1 MQTCPKCKQL
11 IEDDSW
17 FCDQCGTELM
27 VCPSCRTIKRGMT
40 CNQCGTKLVTAK
52 AFAQNGGNVKDPT
65 TPPVGNTQ
73 NIGPTQA
80 PNVNPNPVSQ
90 PPTGFVGQHTPNT
103 GQPISNTGQPM
114 PNTGQQT
121 PNTGQPMPNTGQPI
135 ADTNSD
141 RTMRPGATPPPPPS
155 RQPQAKPGHLV
166 CQNPSI
172 RLGIGDGAII
182 GRRGSYAQVFAGQ
195 GYVSGNHARLQY
207 NASGQFEVVDL
218 GSTNGTFVNGQQ
230 LAPNMP
236 RVVNVGDIVKF
247 ANLEFAVQI

>member
-52 AFAQNGGNVKDPT
+52 AFAQNGGSVKDPT

-73 NIGPTQA
+73 NVGPSPT
-80 PNVNPNPVSQ
+80 PNVNSNPVPQ
-90 PPTGFVGQHTPNT
+90 PPTGFVGQ
-103 GQPISNTGQPM
+103 PM
-114 PNTGQQT
+114 

-135 ADTNSD
+135 ADMNTD
-141 RTMRPGATPPPPPS
+141 RTMRPGATPPPPPP

-182 GRRGSYAQVFAGQ
+182 GRRGSYAQAFAGQ

-207 NASGQFEVVDL
+207 NACGQFEIVDL

-230 LAPNMP
+230 LTPNMP

>member
-1 MQTCPKCKQL
+1 
-11 IEDDSW
+11 
-17 FCDQCGTELM
+17 
-27 VCPSCRTIKRGMT
+27 MT

-52 AFAQNGGNVKDPT
+52 AFAQNGGSVKDPT

-73 NIGPTQA
+73 NVGPSPT
-80 PNVNPNPVSQ
+80 PNVNSNPIPQ
-90 PPTGFVGQHTPNT
+90 PPTGFVGQPMPNT
-103 GQPISNTGQPM
+103 GQTMPNTGQPM
-114 PNTGQQT
+114 PNTGQQVVT
-121 PNTGQPMPNTGQPI
+121 PGQPI
-135 ADTNSD
+135 ADMNTD
-141 RTMRPGATPPPPPS
+141 RTMRPGATPPPPP

-182 GRRGSYAQVFAGQ
+182 GRRGSYAQAFAGQ

>member
-52 AFAQNGGNVKDPT
+52 AFAQNGGSVKDPT

-73 NIGPTQA
+73 NVGPSPTS
-80 PNVNPNPVSQ
+80 NVNSNPIPQ
-90 PPTGFVGQHTPNT
+90 PPTGFVGQ
-103 GQPISNTGQPM
+103 PM
-114 PNTGQQT
+114 

-135 ADTNSD
+135 ADMNTD
-141 RTMRPGATPPPPPS
+141 RTMRPGATPPPPP

-182 GRRGSYAQVFAGQ
+182 GRRGSYAQAFAGQ

>member
-1 MQTCPKCKQL
+1 
-11 IEDDSW
+11 
-17 FCDQCGTELM
+17 
-27 VCPSCRTIKRGMT
+27 MT

-52 AFAQNGGNVKDPT
+52 AFAQNGGSVKDPT

-73 NIGPTQA
+73 NVGSSPT
-80 PNVNPNPVSQ
+80 PNVNSNPVPQ
-90 PPTGFVGQHTPNT
+90 PPTGFVGQ
-103 GQPISNTGQPM
+103 PM
-114 PNTGQQT
+114 PNTGQHT
-121 PNTGQPMPNTGQPI
+121 PNTGQPMPNTGQQVVTPGQPI
-135 ADTNSD
+135 ADMNTD
-141 RTMRPGATPPPPPS
+141 RTMRPGATPPPPPP

-182 GRRGSYAQVFAGQ
+182 GRRGSYAQAFAGQ

>member
-52 AFAQNGGNVKDPT
+52 AFAQNGGSVKDPT

-73 NIGPTQA
+73 NVGPSPT
-80 PNVNPNPVSQ
+80 PNVNPNPNSQ
-90 PPTGFVGQHTPNT
+90 PHTGFVGQHTPNT
-103 GQPISNTGQPM
+103 S
-114 PNTGQQT
+114 
-121 PNTGQPMPNTGQPI
+121 QPI

-141 RTMRPGATPPPPPS
+141 RTMRPGATPPPPP

-166 CQNPSI
+166 CQNPPI

-182 GRRGSYAQVFAGQ
+182 GRRGSYAQTFAGQ

-207 NASGQFEVVDL
+207 NASGQFEIVDL

-247 ANLEFAVQI
+247 ANLEFAVLI

>member
-52 AFAQNGGNVKDPT
+52 AFAQNGGSVKDPT

-73 NIGPTQA
+73 NVGPSPT
-80 PNVNPNPVSQ
+80 PNVNPNPNSQ
-90 PPTGFVGQHTPNT
+90 PHTGFVGQHTPNT
-103 GQPISNTGQPM
+103 GQPMQ
-114 PNTGQQT
+114 NTGQQVVT
-121 PNTGQPMPNTGQPI
+121 PGQPI

-141 RTMRPGATPPPPPS
+141 RTMRPGATPPPPP

-166 CQNPSI
+166 CQNPPI

-182 GRRGSYAQVFAGQ
+182 GRRGSYAQTFAGQ

-207 NASGQFEVVDL
+207 NASGQFEIVDL

-247 ANLEFAVQI
+247 ANLEFAVLI

>member
-52 AFAQNGGNVKDPT
+52 AFAQNGGSVKDPT

-73 NIGPTQA
+73 NVGPSPT
-80 PNVNPNPVSQ
+80 PNVNSNPIPQ
-90 PPTGFVGQHTPNT
+90 PPTGFVGQHMP
-103 GQPISNTGQPM
+103 NTGQPM
-114 PNTGQQT
+114 PNTGQQVVT
-121 PNTGQPMPNTGQPI
+121 PGQPI
-135 ADTNSD
+135 ADMNTD
-141 RTMRPGATPPPPPS
+141 RTMRPGATPPPPP

-182 GRRGSYAQVFAGQ
+182 GRRGSYAQAFAGQ

>member
-1 MQTCPKCKQL
+1 
-11 IEDDSW
+11 
-17 FCDQCGTELM
+17 
-27 VCPSCRTIKRGMT
+27 MT

-52 AFAQNGGNVKDPT
+52 AFAQNGGSVKDPT

-73 NIGPTQA
+73 NVGPSPT
-80 PNVNPNPVSQ
+80 PNVNSNPVPQ
-90 PPTGFVGQHTPNT
+90 PPTGFVGQPM
-103 GQPISNTGQPM
+103 PNTGQPM
-114 PNTGQQT
+114 PNTGQQVVT
-121 PNTGQPMPNTGQPI
+121 PGQPI
-135 ADTNSD
+135 ADMNTD
-141 RTMRPGATPPPPPS
+141 RTMRPGATPPPPP

-182 GRRGSYAQVFAGQ
+182 GRRGSYAQAFAGQ

-230 LAPNMP
+230 LMPNMP

>member
-52 AFAQNGGNVKDPT
+52 AFAQNGGSVKDPT

-73 NIGPTQA
+73 NVGPSPT
-80 PNVNPNPVSQ
+80 PNVNSNPVPQ
-90 PPTGFVGQHTPNT
+90 PPTGFVGQ
-103 GQPISNTGQPM
+103 PM
-114 PNTGQQT
+114 

-135 ADTNSD
+135 ADMNTD
-141 RTMRPGATPPPPPS
+141 RTMRPGATPPPPPP

-182 GRRGSYAQVFAGQ
+182 GRRGSYAQAFAGQ

-207 NASGQFEVVDL
+207 NACGQFEIVDL

-230 LAPNMP
+230 LAPNIP

>member
-40 CNQCGTKLVTAK
+40 CNQCGTKLMTAK
-52 AFAQNGGNVKDPT
+52 AFAQNGGSVKDPT

-73 NIGPTQA
+73 NVGPSPT
-80 PNVNPNPVSQ
+80 PNVNSNPIPQ
-90 PPTGFVGQHTPNT
+90 PPTGFVGQPM
-103 GQPISNTGQPM
+103 PNTGQPM
-114 PNTGQQT
+114 PNTGQQVV
-121 PNTGQPMPNTGQPI
+121 PPGQPI
-135 ADTNSD
+135 ADMNTD
-141 RTMRPGATPPPPPS
+141 RTMRPGATPPPPPP

-182 GRRGSYAQVFAGQ
+182 GRRGSYAQAFAGQ

>member
-1 MQTCPKCKQL
+1 
-11 IEDDSW
+11 
-17 FCDQCGTELM
+17 
-27 VCPSCRTIKRGMT
+27 MT

-52 AFAQNGGNVKDPT
+52 DFAQNGGSVKDPT

-73 NIGPTQA
+73 NVGPSPT
-80 PNVNPNPVSQ
+80 PNVNSNPIPQ
-90 PPTGFVGQHTPNT
+90 PPTGFVGQ
-103 GQPISNTGQPM
+103 PM
-114 PNTGQQT
+114 
-121 PNTGQPMPNTGQPI
+121 PNTGQPMPNTGQHTPNTGQQVVTPGQPI
-135 ADTNSD
+135 ADMNTD
-141 RTMRPGATPPPPPS
+141 RTMRPGATPPPPP

-182 GRRGSYAQVFAGQ
+182 GRRGSYAQAFAGQ

>member
-52 AFAQNGGNVKDPT
+52 AFAQNGGSVKDPT

-73 NIGPTQA
+73 NVGPSPT
-80 PNVNPNPVSQ
+80 PNVNPNPNPQ
-90 PPTGFVGQHTPNT
+90 PHTGFV
-103 GQPISNTGQPM
+103 
-114 PNTGQQT
+114 GQQT
-121 PNTGQPMPNTGQPI
+121 PNTGQPK

-141 RTMRPGATPPPPPS
+141 RTMRPGATPPPPP

-166 CQNPSI
+166 CQNPPI

-182 GRRGSYAQVFAGQ
+182 GRRGSYAQTFAGQ

-207 NASGQFEVVDL
+207 NASGQFEIVDL

-247 ANLEFAVQI
+247 ANLEFAVLI

>member
-1 MQTCPKCKQL
+1 
-11 IEDDSW
+11 
-17 FCDQCGTELM
+17 
-27 VCPSCRTIKRGMT
+27 MT

-52 AFAQNGGNVKDPT
+52 AFAQNGGSVKDPT

-73 NIGPTQA
+73 NVGPSPT
-80 PNVNPNPVSQ
+80 PNVNSNPIPQ
-90 PPTGFVGQHTPNT
+90 PPTGFVGQ
-103 GQPISNTGQPM
+103 PM
-114 PNTGQQT
+114 

-135 ADTNSD
+135 ADMNSN
-141 RTMRPGATPPPPPS
+141 RTMRPGATPPPPPP

-182 GRRGSYAQVFAGQ
+182 GRRGSYAQAFAGQ

>member
-1 MQTCPKCKQL
+1 
-11 IEDDSW
+11 
-17 FCDQCGTELM
+17 
-27 VCPSCRTIKRGMT
+27 MT

-52 AFAQNGGNVKDPT
+52 AFAQNGGSVKDPT

-73 NIGPTQA
+73 NIGPSPT
-80 PNVNPNPVSQ
+80 PNVNSNPVPL
-90 PPTGFVGQHTPNT
+90 PPTGFV
-103 GQPISNTGQPM
+103 GQPM
-114 PNTGQQT
+114 PNTGQHT
-121 PNTGQPMPNTGQPI
+121 PNTGQPMPNTGQQVVTPGQPI
-135 ADTNSD
+135 ADMNTD
-141 RTMRPGATPPPPPS
+141 RTMRPGATPPPPP

-182 GRRGSYAQVFAGQ
+182 GRRGSYAQAFAGQ

>member
-52 AFAQNGGNVKDPT
+52 AFAQNGGSVKDPT

-73 NIGPTQA
+73 NVGPSPT
-80 PNVNPNPVSQ
+80 PNVNSNPVPQ
-90 PPTGFVGQHTPNT
+90 PPTGFVGQ
-103 GQPISNTGQPM
+103 PM
-114 PNTGQQT
+114 

-135 ADTNSD
+135 ADMNTD
-141 RTMRPGATPPPPPS
+141 RTMRPGATPPPPP

-182 GRRGSYAQVFAGQ
+182 GRRGSYAQAFAGQ

>member
-52 AFAQNGGNVKDPT
+52 AFAQNGGSVKDPT

-73 NIGPTQA
+73 NVGPSPT
-80 PNVNPNPVSQ
+80 PNVNPNPNPQ
-90 PPTGFVGQHTPNT
+90 PHTGFVGQHTPNT
-103 GQPISNTGQPM
+103 GQPIQ
-114 PNTGQQT
+114 
-121 PNTGQPMPNTGQPI
+121 NTGQPI
-135 ADTNSD
+135 QNTGQQVVTPGQPIADMNSD
-141 RTMRPGATPPPPPS
+141 RTMRPGTTPPPPP

-182 GRRGSYAQVFAGQ
+182 GRRGSYAQAFAGQ

-207 NASGQFEVVDL
+207 NACGQFEVVDL

-230 LAPNMP
+230 LTPNMP

>member
-1 MQTCPKCKQL
+1 
-11 IEDDSW
+11 
-17 FCDQCGTELM
+17 
-27 VCPSCRTIKRGMT
+27 MT

-52 AFAQNGGNVKDPT
+52 AFAQNGGSVKDPT

-73 NIGPTQA
+73 NVGPSPT
-80 PNVNPNPVSQ
+80 PNVNSNPVPQ
-90 PPTGFVGQHTPNT
+90 PPTGFVGQ
-103 GQPISNTGQPM
+103 PM
-114 PNTGQQT
+114 
-121 PNTGQPMPNTGQPI
+121 PNTGQPMPNTGQPMPNTGQQVVTPGQPI
-135 ADTNSD
+135 ADMNTD
-141 RTMRPGATPPPPPS
+141 RTIRPGATPPPPP

-182 GRRGSYAQVFAGQ
+182 GRRGSYAQAFAGQ

-207 NASGQFEVVDL
+207 NACGQFEVVDL

>member
-52 AFAQNGGNVKDPT
+52 AFAQNGGSVKDPT

-73 NIGPTQA
+73 NIGPSPT
-80 PNVNPNPVSQ
+80 PNVNPNPNPQ
-90 PPTGFVGQHTPNT
+90 PHTGFVWQHTPNT
-103 GQPISNTGQPM
+103 GQPIQNI
-114 PNTGQQT
+114 GQQVVT
-121 PNTGQPMPNTGQPI
+121 PGQPI

-141 RTMRPGATPPPPPS
+141 RTMRPGATPPPPP

-166 CQNPSI
+166 CQNPPI

-182 GRRGSYAQVFAGQ
+182 GRRGSYAQTFAGQ

-207 NASGQFEVVDL
+207 NASGQFEIVDL

-247 ANLEFAVQI
+247 ANLEFAVLI

>member
-1 MQTCPKCKQL
+1 
-11 IEDDSW
+11 
-17 FCDQCGTELM
+17 
-27 VCPSCRTIKRGMT
+27 MT

-52 AFAQNGGNVKDPT
+52 AFAQNGGSVKDPT

-73 NIGPTQA
+73 NVGPSPT
-80 PNVNPNPVSQ
+80 PNVNSNPIPQ
-90 PPTGFVGQHTPNT
+90 PPTGFVGQPMPNTGQHMPNTGQHTPNT
-103 GQPISNTGQPM
+103 GQQVVPP
-114 PNTGQQT
+114 
-121 PNTGQPMPNTGQPI
+121 GQPI
-135 ADTNSD
+135 ADMNTD
-141 RTMRPGATPPPPPS
+141 RTMRPGATPPPPP

-182 GRRGSYAQVFAGQ
+182 GRRGSYAQAFAGQ

>member
-1 MQTCPKCKQL
+1 
-11 IEDDSW
+11 
-17 FCDQCGTELM
+17 
-27 VCPSCRTIKRGMT
+27 MT

-52 AFAQNGGNVKDPT
+52 AFAQNGGSVKDPT

-73 NIGPTQA
+73 NVGPSPT
-80 PNVNPNPVSQ
+80 PNVNSNPIPQ
-90 PPTGFVGQHTPNT
+90 PPTGFVGQPM
-103 GQPISNTGQPM
+103 PNTGQPM
-114 PNTGQQT
+114 PNTGQHT
-121 PNTGQPMPNTGQPI
+121 PNTGQPMPNTGQQVVTPGQPI
-135 ADTNSD
+135 ADMNTD
-141 RTMRPGATPPPPPS
+141 RTMRPGATPPPPP

-230 LAPNMP
+230 LTPNMP

>member
-52 AFAQNGGNVKDPT
+52 AFAQNGGSVKDPT

-73 NIGPTQA
+73 NVGPSPT
-80 PNVNPNPVSQ
+80 PNVNSNPVPQ
-90 PPTGFVGQHTPNT
+90 PPTGFV
-103 GQPISNTGQPM
+103 GQPM
-114 PNTGQQT
+114 PNTGQQVV
-121 PNTGQPMPNTGQPI
+121 PPGQPI
-135 ADTNSD
+135 ADMNTD
-141 RTMRPGATPPPPPS
+141 RTMRPGATPPPPPP

-182 GRRGSYAQVFAGQ
+182 GRRGSYAQAFAGQ

>member
-1 MQTCPKCKQL
+1 
-11 IEDDSW
+11 
-17 FCDQCGTELM
+17 
-27 VCPSCRTIKRGMT
+27 MT

-52 AFAQNGGNVKDPT
+52 AFAQNGGSVKDQT

-73 NIGPTQA
+73 NVGPSPT
-80 PNVNPNPVSQ
+80 PNVNSNPIPQ
-90 PPTGFVGQHTPNT
+90 PPTGFVGQ
-103 GQPISNTGQPM
+103 PM
-114 PNTGQQT
+114 
-121 PNTGQPMPNTGQPI
+121 PNTGQPMPNTGQHTPNTGQQVVTPGQPI
-135 ADTNSD
+135 ADMNTD
-141 RTMRPGATPPPPPS
+141 RTMRPGATPPPPP

-182 GRRGSYAQVFAGQ
+182 GRRGSYAQAFAGQ

>member
-52 AFAQNGGNVKDPT
+52 AFAQNGGSVKDPT

-73 NIGPTQA
+73 NVGPSPT
-80 PNVNPNPVSQ
+80 PNVNPNPNSQ
-90 PPTGFVGQHTPNT
+90 PHTGFVGQHTPN
-103 GQPISNTGQPM
+103 
-114 PNTGQQT
+114 
-121 PNTGQPMPNTGQPI
+121 

-141 RTMRPGATPPPPPS
+141 RTMRPGATPPPPP
-155 RQPQAKPGHLV
+155 RQPQVKPGHLV
-166 CQNPSI
+166 CQNPPI

-182 GRRGSYAQVFAGQ
+182 GRRGSYAQTFAGQ

-207 NASGQFEVVDL
+207 NASGQFEIVDL

-247 ANLEFAVQI
+247 ANLEFAVLI

>member
-52 AFAQNGGNVKDPT
+52 AFAQNGGSVKDPT

-73 NIGPTQA
+73 NVGPSPT
-80 PNVNPNPVSQ
+80 PNVNPNPNSQ
-90 PPTGFVGQHTPNT
+90 PHTGFVGQ
-103 GQPISNTGQPM
+103 
-114 PNTGQQT
+114 QT
-121 PNTGQPMPNTGQPI
+121 PNTGQPI

-141 RTMRPGATPPPPPS
+141 RTMRPGATPPPPP

-166 CQNPSI
+166 CQNPPI

-182 GRRGSYAQVFAGQ
+182 GRRGSYAQTFAGQ

-207 NASGQFEVVDL
+207 NASGQFEIVDL

-236 RVVNVGDIVKF
+236 KVVNVGDIVKF
-247 ANLEFAVQI
+247 ANLEFAVLI

>member
-1 MQTCPKCKQL
+1 
-11 IEDDSW
+11 
-17 FCDQCGTELM
+17 
-27 VCPSCRTIKRGMT
+27 MT

-52 AFAQNGGNVKDPT
+52 AFAQNGGSVKDPT

-73 NIGPTQA
+73 NVGPTPT
-80 PNVNPNPVSQ
+80 PNVNSNPVPQ
-90 PPTGFVGQHTPNT
+90 PPTGFVGQPM
-103 GQPISNTGQPM
+103 PNTGQPM
-114 PNTGQQT
+114 PNTGQQVVT
-121 PNTGQPMPNTGQPI
+121 PGQPI
-135 ADTNSD
+135 ADMNTD
-141 RTMRPGATPPPPPS
+141 RTMRPGATPPPPP

-230 LAPNMP
+230 LAPNIP

-247 ANLEFAVQI
+247 ANLEFAVLI

>member
-52 AFAQNGGNVKDPT
+52 AFAQNGGSVKDPT

-73 NIGPTQA
+73 NVGPSPT
-80 PNVNPNPVSQ
+80 PNVNSNPVPQ
-90 PPTGFVGQHTPNT
+90 PPTGFVGQPM
-103 GQPISNTGQPM
+103 PNTGQPM
-114 PNTGQQT
+114 PNTGQQVVT
-121 PNTGQPMPNTGQPI
+121 PGQPI
-135 ADTNSD
+135 ADMNTD
-141 RTMRPGATPPPPPS
+141 RTMRPGATPPPPP

-182 GRRGSYAQVFAGQ
+182 GRRGSYAQAFAGQ

-207 NASGQFEVVDL
+207 NACGQFEVVDL

-230 LAPNMP
+230 LTPNMP

>member
-52 AFAQNGGNVKDPT
+52 AFAQNGGSVKDPT

-73 NIGPTQA
+73 NVGPSPT
-80 PNVNPNPVSQ
+80 PNVNPNPNSQ
-90 PPTGFVGQHTPNT
+90 PHTGFV
-103 GQPISNTGQPM
+103 
-114 PNTGQQT
+114 GQQT
-121 PNTGQPMPNTGQPI
+121 PNTGQPK

-141 RTMRPGATPPPPPS
+141 RTMRPGATPPPPP

-166 CQNPSI
+166 CQNPPI

-182 GRRGSYAQVFAGQ
+182 GRRGSYAQTFAGQ

-207 NASGQFEVVDL
+207 NASGQFEIVDL

-247 ANLEFAVQI
+247 ANLEFAVLI

>member
-1 MQTCPKCKQL
+1 
-11 IEDDSW
+11 
-17 FCDQCGTELM
+17 
-27 VCPSCRTIKRGMT
+27 MT

-52 AFAQNGGNVKDPT
+52 AFAQNGGSVKDPT

-73 NIGPTQA
+73 NIGPSPT
-80 PNVNPNPVSQ
+80 PNVNSNPVPQ
-90 PPTGFVGQHTPNT
+90 PPTGFVGQ
-103 GQPISNTGQPM
+103 PM
-114 PNTGQQT
+114 
-121 PNTGQPMPNTGQPI
+121 PNTGQPMPNTGQPMPNTGQQVATPGQPI
-135 ADTNSD
+135 ADMNTD
-141 RTMRPGATPPPPPS
+141 RTMRPGATPPPPP

-182 GRRGSYAQVFAGQ
+182 GRRGSYAQAFAGQ

>member
-1 MQTCPKCKQL
+1 
-11 IEDDSW
+11 
-17 FCDQCGTELM
+17 
-27 VCPSCRTIKRGMT
+27 MT

-52 AFAQNGGNVKDPT
+52 AFAQNGGSVKDPT

-73 NIGPTQA
+73 NIGPSQT
-80 PNVNPNPVSQ
+80 PNVNSNPIPQ
-90 PPTGFVGQHTPNT
+90 PPTGFVGQ
-103 GQPISNTGQPM
+103 PM
-114 PNTGQQT
+114 PNTGQHT
-121 PNTGQPMPNTGQPI
+121 PNTGQPMPNTGQQVVTPGQPI
-135 ADTNSD
+135 ADMNTD
-141 RTMRPGATPPPPPS
+141 RTMRPGATPPPPP

-182 GRRGSYAQVFAGQ
+182 GRRGSYAQAFAGQ

>member
-1 MQTCPKCKQL
+1 
-11 IEDDSW
+11 
-17 FCDQCGTELM
+17 
-27 VCPSCRTIKRGMT
+27 MT

-52 AFAQNGGNVKDPT
+52 TFAQNGGSVKDPT

-73 NIGPTQA
+73 NVGPTPT
-80 PNVNPNPVSQ
+80 PNVNSNPVPQ
-90 PPTGFVGQHTPNT
+90 PPTGFVGQPM
-103 GQPISNTGQPM
+103 PNTGQPM
-114 PNTGQQT
+114 PNTGQQVVT
-121 PNTGQPMPNTGQPI
+121 PGQPI
-135 ADTNSD
+135 ADMNTD
-141 RTMRPGATPPPPPS
+141 RTMRPGATPPPPP

-182 GRRGSYAQVFAGQ
+182 GRRGSYAQAFAGQ

>member
-1 MQTCPKCKQL
+1 
-11 IEDDSW
+11 
-17 FCDQCGTELM
+17 
-27 VCPSCRTIKRGMT
+27 MT

-52 AFAQNGGNVKDPT
+52 TFAQNGGSVKDPT

-73 NIGPTQA
+73 NVGPTPT
-80 PNVNPNPVSQ
+80 PNVNSNPVSQ
-90 PPTGFVGQHTPNT
+90 PPTGFVGQPM
-103 GQPISNTGQPM
+103 PNTGQPM
-114 PNTGQQT
+114 PNTGQQVVT
-121 PNTGQPMPNTGQPI
+121 PGQPI
-135 ADTNSD
+135 ADMNTD
-141 RTMRPGATPPPPPS
+141 RTMRPGATPPPPPP

-182 GRRGSYAQVFAGQ
+182 GRRGSYAQAFAGQ

-230 LAPNMP
+230 LTPNMP

>member
-1 MQTCPKCKQL
+1 
-11 IEDDSW
+11 
-17 FCDQCGTELM
+17 
-27 VCPSCRTIKRGMT
+27 MT

-52 AFAQNGGNVKDPT
+52 TFAQNGGSVKDPT

-73 NIGPTQA
+73 NVGPTPT
-80 PNVNPNPVSQ
+80 PNVNYNPVSQ
-90 PPTGFVGQHTPNT
+90 PPTGFVGQ
-103 GQPISNTGQPM
+103 PM
-114 PNTGQQT
+114 
-121 PNTGQPMPNTGQPI
+121 PNTGQPMPNTGQPMPNTGQQVVTPGQPI
-135 ADTNSD
+135 ADMNTD
-141 RTMRPGATPPPPPS
+141 RTMRPGATPPPPP

-182 GRRGSYAQVFAGQ
+182 GRRGSYAQAFAGQ

-207 NASGQFEVVDL
+207 NACGQFEVVDL

>member
-1 MQTCPKCKQL
+1 
-11 IEDDSW
+11 
-17 FCDQCGTELM
+17 
-27 VCPSCRTIKRGMT
+27 MT

-52 AFAQNGGNVKDPT
+52 AFAQNGGSVKDPT
-65 TPPVGNTQ
+65 TPPVGNPQ
-73 NIGPTQA
+73 NVGPSPT
-80 PNVNPNPVSQ
+80 PNVNSNPVPQ
-90 PPTGFVGQHTPNT
+90 PPTGFVGQ
-103 GQPISNTGQPM
+103 PM
-114 PNTGQQT
+114 
-121 PNTGQPMPNTGQPI
+121 PNTGQPMPNTGQPMPNTGQQVVTPGQPI
-135 ADTNSD
+135 ADMNTD
-141 RTMRPGATPPPPPS
+141 RTMRPGATPPPPP

-182 GRRGSYAQVFAGQ
+182 GRRGSYAQAFAGQ

>member
-52 AFAQNGGNVKDPT
+52 AFAQNGGSVKDPT

-73 NIGPTQA
+73 NVGPSPT
-80 PNVNPNPVSQ
+80 PNVNQNHNSQ

-103 GQPISNTGQPM
+103 GQPM
-114 PNTGQQT
+114 PNTGQQVVT
-121 PNTGQPMPNTGQPI
+121 PGQPI
-135 ADTNSD
+135 ADMNSD
-141 RTMRPGATPPPPPS
+141 RTMRPGATPPPPP

-182 GRRGSYAQVFAGQ
+182 GRRGSYAHVFAGQ

-207 NASGQFEVVDL
+207 NASGQFEIVDL

>member
-1 MQTCPKCKQL
+1 
-11 IEDDSW
+11 
-17 FCDQCGTELM
+17 
-27 VCPSCRTIKRGMT
+27 MT

-52 AFAQNGGNVKDPT
+52 AFAQNGGSVKDPT

-73 NIGPTQA
+73 NVGPSPTS
-80 PNVNPNPVSQ
+80 NVNSNPVPQ
-90 PPTGFVGQHTPNT
+90 PPTGFVGQPMPNTGQHTPNT
-103 GQPISNTGQPM
+103 GQS
-114 PNTGQQT
+114 
-121 PNTGQPMPNTGQPI
+121 I
-135 ADTNSD
+135 ADMNTD
-141 RTMRPGATPPPPPS
+141 RTMRPGATPPPPP

-182 GRRGSYAQVFAGQ
+182 GRRGSYAQAFAGQ

>member
-1 MQTCPKCKQL
+1 
-11 IEDDSW
+11 
-17 FCDQCGTELM
+17 
-27 VCPSCRTIKRGMT
+27 MT

-52 AFAQNGGNVKDPT
+52 AFAQNGGSVKDQT

-73 NIGPTQA
+73 NIGPSPT
-80 PNVNPNPVSQ
+80 PNVNSNPVPQ
-90 PPTGFVGQHTPNT
+90 PPTGFVGQ
-103 GQPISNTGQPM
+103 PM
-114 PNTGQQT
+114 
-121 PNTGQPMPNTGQPI
+121 PNTGQPMPNTGQPMPNTGQQVVTPGQPI
-135 ADTNSD
+135 ADMNTD
-141 RTMRPGATPPPPPS
+141 RTMRPGATPPPPP

-182 GRRGSYAQVFAGQ
+182 GRRGSYAQAFAGQ

>member
-1 MQTCPKCKQL
+1 
-11 IEDDSW
+11 
-17 FCDQCGTELM
+17 
-27 VCPSCRTIKRGMT
+27 MT

-52 AFAQNGGNVKDPT
+52 AFAQNGGSVKDPT

-73 NIGPTQA
+73 NIGPSQT
-80 PNVNPNPVSQ
+80 PNVNSNPVPQ
-90 PPTGFVGQHTPNT
+90 PPTGFVGQ
-103 GQPISNTGQPM
+103 PM
-114 PNTGQQT
+114 
-121 PNTGQPMPNTGQPI
+121 PNTGQPMPNTGQHTPNTGQQVVTPGQPI
-135 ADTNSD
+135 ADMNTD
-141 RTMRPGATPPPPPS
+141 RTMRPGATPPPPP

-182 GRRGSYAQVFAGQ
+182 GRRGSYAQAFAGQ

-236 RVVNVGDIVKF
+236 RVVNVGDTVKF

>member
-1 MQTCPKCKQL
+1 
-11 IEDDSW
+11 
-17 FCDQCGTELM
+17 
-27 VCPSCRTIKRGMT
+27 MT

-52 AFAQNGGNVKDPT
+52 AFAQNGGSVKDPT

-73 NIGPTQA
+73 NVGPSPT
-80 PNVNPNPVSQ
+80 PNVNSNPVPQ
-90 PPTGFVGQHTPNT
+90 PPTGFVGQPM
-103 GQPISNTGQPM
+103 PNTGQPM
-114 PNTGQQT
+114 PNTGQQVVT
-121 PNTGQPMPNTGQPI
+121 HGQPI
-135 ADTNSD
+135 ADMNTD
-141 RTMRPGATPPPPPS
+141 RTMRPGATPPPPP

-182 GRRGSYAQVFAGQ
+182 GRRGSYAQAFAGQ

>member
-52 AFAQNGGNVKDPT
+52 AFAQNGGSVKDPT

-73 NIGPTQA
+73 NVGPSPT
-80 PNVNPNPVSQ
+80 PNVNSNPIPQ
-90 PPTGFVGQHTPNT
+90 PPTGFVGQPMPNT
-103 GQPISNTGQPM
+103 WQPM
-114 PNTGQQT
+114 PNTGQQVVT
-121 PNTGQPMPNTGQPI
+121 PGQPI
-135 ADTNSD
+135 ADMNTD
-141 RTMRPGATPPPPPS
+141 RTMRPGATPPPPPP

-182 GRRGSYAQVFAGQ
+182 GRRGSYAQAFAGQ

-207 NASGQFEVVDL
+207 NACGQFEIVDL

-230 LAPNMP
+230 LAPNIP